1 MDSPARSNNVDNIPP
16 LVIMG
21 VSGCGKSTIGA
32 LLGAQLGVTFADG
45 DDYHPSAN
53 KLKMR
58 EGVPLTDDDRW
69 PWLAEIGKALAGSA
83 AGGPAIVACSALKRT
98 YRDFLRSYAP
108 DAVFVHLTGSAGTIS
123 ERINARVHEYMPATL
138 LASQL
143 ETLEAPEADE
153 RHISVAVNNSP
164 DWIVGQVLEELG
176 RQQLVREQLGDEQ
189 QDHRQLVR

>member
-1 MDSPARSNNVDNIPP
+1 MDSPARSNNADNHIPP
-16 LVIMG
+16 LVVMG

-32 LLGAQLGVTFADG
+32 LLGGHLGVTFADG
-45 DDYHPSAN
+45 DDYHPAAN

-58 EGVPLTDDDRW
+58 DGVPLTDDDRW

-83 AGGPAIVACSALKRT
+83 AGGPGVVACSALKRT

-153 RHISVAVNNSP
+153 RHITVAINTSP
-164 DWIVGQVLEELG
+164 ELIADQVLKQLG
-176 RQQLVREQLGDEQ
+176 RVQLTP
-189 QDHRQLVR
+189 